1 MKKLIYSLL
10 CCLFFLS
17 ANAQWKWYNPMEAG
31 FPVIQNQGF
40 TNEIG
45 KTYTRLPNR
54 VEGSVDKGLWGLSQH
69 SAGLA
74 IHFYSNAPEI
84 KVRYAVTGKNF
95 GMHHM
100 PATGVS
106 GVDLYQ
112 INCDG
117 KWAFCFGSY
126 SFKDTIVYSY
136 NNIKKDKYHNYG
148 YEYRL
153 YLPLYN
159 GVKWLEIGTPED
171 AKFEFIPL
179 LDEKPIVVYGT
190 SITQGACASRPAM
203 AWTTILQRS
212 VDYPLINLG
221 FSGNGRLETPILD
234 LINEINA
241 RLYILDCI
249 PNLTG
254 KWVDQIED
262 RVYKA
267 VKQIRAKHDT
277 PILLLEHAG
286 YSNGGSDTIM
296 YERYIAANKCS
307 RRAYEKLIAENVPG
321 LYYVTREELNL
332 SPDSRVDY
340 VHASDLGMQQQ
351 AAAVEKKVR
360 EILHIPTGNY
370 STTIPVT
377 QRREPG
383 RYEWLKRHRFMSQT
397 AKERSPKAVIIGNS
411 ITHYWGDNN
420 EEWKNGEQTW
430 NQKMRP
436 AGFHN
441 LGCGW
446 DRIEN
451 VLWRIYHDELDG
463 YKTDKVV
470 LMIGTNNFGYNTNYE
485 IVEGLRFLLSAI
497 RQRQPEAKITVLG
510 IYPRRKM
517 EQRVKDINLQIRQMA
532 ELEGFHFADPG
543 LNLLQPDGKI
553 DESLFTDG
561 LHPNEKG
568 YQKVVDEILK

>member
-1 MKKLIYSLL
+1 MKKLIYSLF
-10 CCLFFLS
+10 CCLFILS
-17 ANAQWKWYNPMEAG
+17 AHAQWKWHNPMDAG
-31 FPVIQNQGF
+31 FPVVQNQGF
-40 TNEIG
+40 VNEIG
-45 KTYTRLPNR
+45 KTYTRLPER
-54 VEGSVDKGLWGLSQH
+54 VKEDVNKTLWGLSQH
-69 SAGLA
+69 SSGLA
-74 IHFYSNAPEI
+74 IHFYSNAPKI
-84 KVRYAVTGKNF
+84 QVRYKVTGKNYS
-95 GMHHM
+95 MPHM
-100 PATGVS
+100 PSTGVS

-117 KWAFCFGSY
+117 QAAFCFGTY
-126 SFKDTIVYSY
+126 SFKDTIVYTY

-159 GVKWLEIGTPED
+159 GVQWLEIGTPED

-179 LDEKPIVVYGT
+179 IDEKPIVVYGT
-190 SITQGACASRPAM
+190 SIAQGACASRPAM
-203 AWTTILQRS
+203 AWTSIFQRA

-221 FSGNGRLETPILD
+221 FSGSGRLDPPIMN
-234 LINEINA
+234 LINEIEG

-249 PNLTG
+249 PNLTYEHE
-254 KWVDQIED
+254 KEIEE
-262 RVYKA
+262 RVYNA
-267 VKQIRAKHDT
+267 VKLLRSKHDT
-277 PILLLEHAG
+277 PILLVEHGG
-286 YSNGGSDTIM
+286 YSNGGSDTIS
-296 YERYIAANKCS
+296 YQKYVTANKRS
-307 RRAYEKLIAENVPG
+307 RAAYEKIISENIPG
-321 LYYVTREELNL
+321 VYYLTKEEINL

-340 VHASDLGMQQQ
+340 VHASDLGMKQQ
-351 AAAVEKKVR
+351 ADAVEKKAR
-360 EILHIPTGNY
+360 EILHIPVGTI
-370 STTIPVT
+370 STTRPVT

-383 RYEWLKRHRFMSQT
+383 SYEWLKRHHFMKRT
-397 AKERSPKAVIIGNS
+397 AQERQPKAVIIGNS

-420 EEWKNGEQTW
+420 EKCKNGEQTW
-430 NQKMRP
+430 NQKMKP

-470 LMIGTNNFGYNTNYE
+470 LMIGTNNFGYNTNAE
-485 IVEGLRFLLSAI
+485 IVEGLRFLLGAI
-497 RQRQPEAKITVLG
+497 RQRQPQAEITVLG

-517 EQRVKDINLQIRQMA
+517 EQRVKDINIQIRQMA
-532 ELEGFHFADPG
+532 EIEGFRFKDPG

-553 DESLFTDG
+553 DEGLFTDG

-568 YQKVVDEILK
+568 YQKLVDEILR